1 MSSKM
6 LKGVVA
12 AALAAGLLAG
22 TAQAYEA
29 GDWLFRIGAY
39 GVFPETDNLTNVL
52 GTGATLNVEDGYTLG
67 FNFTYMINPNIGVE
81 LLAALPFQHD
91 IKLSGVGQVGQTD
104 QLPPTVSIQY
114 HFMPQNSIR
123 PYVGLGINYTF
134 FFNEE
139 TSGALTGTSLSLDS
153 SWGLAG
159 QVGIDIDVAPNWF
172 VNADLRYIGID
183 TEAKL
188 DRSQRHRHCGH
199 QSPCGGRPDRRQGP
213 ASGKSASPGGSG
225 YCACFRRFSP
235 IATRCPCRHAR
246 SNLSGTPLRIIGRSD
261 PPAKMAAPF
270 RFCIRSTNRT
280 PRFKPVRDNPRPA
293 TPH

>member
-6 LKGVVA
+6 LKSAVA

-29 GDWLFRIGAY
+29 GNWLFRIGAY
-39 GVFPETDNLTNVL
+39 GVFPESDNLTNVL

-67 FNFTYMINPNIGVE
+67 FNLTYMVNPNIGIE

-91 IKLSGVGQVGQTD
+91 IKLSGAGTVAQTD

-114 HFMPQNSIR
+114 HFMPQSNFR
-123 PYVGLGINYTF
+123 PYVGLGLNYTF

-139 TSGALTGTSLSLDS
+139 TKGALTGTSLSLDS

-159 QVGIDIDVAPNWF
+159 QVGIDIDVAQNWF

-188 DRSQRHRHCGH
+188 DGVSIGTVDIN
-199 QSPCGGRPDRRQGP
+199 PWVVGLTVGT
-213 ASGKSASPGGSG
+213 
-225 YCACFRRFSP
+225 RF
-235 IATRCPCRHAR
+235 
-246 SNLSGTPLRIIGRSD
+246 
-261 PPAKMAAPF
+261 
-270 RFCIRSTNRT
+270 
-280 PRFKPVRDNPRPA
+280 
-293 TPH
+293 

>member
-39 GVFPETDNLTNVL
+39 GVFPESDNLTNVL

-67 FNFTYMINPNIGVE
+67 FNVTYMINPNIGVE

-91 IKLSGVGQVGQTD
+91 IKLSGAGEVGQTD

-114 HFMPQNSIR
+114 HFMPQSNIR

-153 SWGLAG
+153 SWGVAG

-188 DRSQRHRHCGH
+188 DGVSIGTVDIN
-199 QSPCGGRPDRRQGP
+199 PWVVGLTVGT
-213 ASGKSASPGGSG
+213 
-225 YCACFRRFSP
+225 RF
-235 IATRCPCRHAR
+235 
-246 SNLSGTPLRIIGRSD
+246 
-261 PPAKMAAPF
+261 
-270 RFCIRSTNRT
+270 
-280 PRFKPVRDNPRPA
+280 
-293 TPH
+293 